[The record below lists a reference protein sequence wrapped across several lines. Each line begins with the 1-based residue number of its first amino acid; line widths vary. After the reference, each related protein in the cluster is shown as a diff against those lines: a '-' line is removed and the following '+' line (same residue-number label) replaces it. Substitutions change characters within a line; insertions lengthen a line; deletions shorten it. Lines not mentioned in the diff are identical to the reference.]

1 MGIWAIVVTV
11 VINGMDKIMPSLREI
26 MQNVGPCEKIAILVH
41 LSEKP
46 NFEAIKNLPPK
57 EYVEYL
63 KNFCE
68 NSQRDI
74 LNYLKNSFP
83 GKFCDLNPYWI
94 FNGFYVKAEK
104 EVIEALSQRED
115 VEYIIED
122 FIIKIEEVIPSEEP
136 GILTPTWNIT
146 KVKADSCWNAGYT
159 GQGVIIGHMDTGVDV
174 NHAALSGKW
183 LSPYWYDPVNNQ
195 PSPYDD
201 NGHGTH
207 TMGTILGGDGNGP
220 FANDIGVA
228 PGAKFVTCKICNA
241 SGSCSSS
248 WIHAGFQKILE
259 WKSQGVQIVA
269 ASNSWGST
277 ATTSTEFWQDCLNW
291 RNAGIIPVFA
301 IGNSGPGAGT
311 AGTPGNF
318 PIVIGVGATD
328 SGDNIASFS
337 SRGPAPNQ
345 APWNNTQY
353 WPRPDWNLIKPN
365 ISAPGVNVYS
375 SLPNNQYGNMSGTSM
390 ATPHVAGAI
399 AILFQKNGALT
410 FTDVYNLLLDYADK
424 PSQGAPYPNNNYG
437 WGRLNVYQSLLHTP
451 TPNMP
456 NITLQSYNLQDAGGN
471 GIWDPGETAYIRVTL
486 YNSGINATNVNATLR
501 TTSQYVTI
509 QDSTSSFGNIPQG
522 QSANNNND
530 PYIVVAAS
538 NTPVGT
544 QVTFDLYI
552 TADGGYSNTQSFT
565 VTIGQ
570 VGQDWVSHNCGNIV
584 LTVTKWGSIGYL
596 NSSGTGG
603 EGCKYPPTSAS
614 HLFYG
619 GFAIGTVMPY
629 VIDRYYEAN
638 SVDDDDWKETAM
650 KVMMYEPYPPF
661 TEYSNARYSDSLGE
675 QVKGIICEQR
685 GWAWNDANGDDFV
698 IMEFVLT
705 NSSNQTVSGLY
716 AGLFMDWDIGTY
728 NQNQGGT
735 DATRKM
741 AYLYYG
747 STYMGSAILNP
758 PRTSNLIKNLS
769 VIDHDVYVYPYSG
782 LPDSVELKF
791 LNGTYST
798 PSTNRAYDWSTCI
811 SAGPFDL
818 APNQVVKFAVAIAGG
833 ADLTALQ
840 THIDTAYARYW
851 GVLAQE
857 RPISKPVFLRIYPT
871 ISKGEI
877 SLSYMLPYNTSA
889 EINVISPSG
898 RIVKEFS
905 YSLEANGNIKKISLN
920 ELPKGIYI
928 IKVNTPYKSTKE
940 KVILV
945 K

>member
-1 MGIWAIVVTV
+1 MSVWIIIGVM

-26 MQNVGPCEKIAILVH
+26 MQNTGPDEKIAVLVH

-46 NFEAIKNLPPK
+46 NYEAIKNLPPK
-57 EYVEYL
+57 KYVEYL
-63 KNFCE
+63 KIFSE

-74 LNYLKNSFP
+74 LNYLKNNFS

-94 FNGFYVKAEK
+94 FNGFYVKAKK
-104 EVIEALSQRED
+104 EVIEALSKRED

-122 FIIKIEEVIPSEEP
+122 FAIKIDAIPGEEIEPNVIE
-136 GILTPTWNIT
+136 WNILR
-146 KVKADSCWNAGYT
+146 VRADSCWMAGYT
-159 GQGVIIGHMDTGVDV
+159 GEGAIIGHMDTGVDV
-174 NHAALSGKW
+174 SHPALQGKW

-195 PSPYDD
+195 PNPYDD
-201 NGHGTH
+201 HGHGTH
-207 TMGTILGGDGNGP
+207 TMGTILGGDGLGP
-220 FANDIGVA
+220 FDRDIGVA

-241 SGSCSSS
+241 SGSCPSSA
-248 WIHAGFQKILE
+248 IHAGFQKIAT
-259 WKSQGVQIVA
+259 WKGQGVNIIA
-269 ASNSWGST
+269 CSNSWGST
-277 ATTSTEFWQDCLNW
+277 NTTSTEFWQDCLNW

-301 IGNSGPGAGT
+301 NGNSGPGAGT
-311 AGTPGNF
+311 AATPGNF

-328 SGDNIASFS
+328 ANDNIASFS

-345 APWNNTQY
+345 SPWNNTQY
-353 WPRPDWNLIKPN
+353 WPRPDWYRTKPN
-365 ISAPGVNVYS
+365 ISAPGVNVTS
-375 SLPNNQYGNMSGTSM
+375 SVPGGGYQSMQGTSM
-390 ATPHVAGAI
+390 ACPHVAGAI
-399 AILFQKNGALT
+399 AILFQKNPSLDFGT
-410 FTDVYNLLLDYADK
+410 TYSLLLDYADK

-437 WGRLNVYQSLLHTP
+437 WGRLNCYQSLLHTP

-486 YNSGINATNVNATLR
+486 YNSGLDATNVNATLR

-522 QSANNNND
+522 GTANNNND
-530 PYIVVAAS
+530 PYVVVAAS

-544 QVTFDLYI
+544 QVTFNLYI

-596 NSSGTGG
+596 GSNQTQG

-619 GFAIGTVMPY
+619 GFAIGTQMPY
-629 VIDRYYEAN
+629 VIDRYFEAN
-638 SVDDDDWKETAM
+638 QIDDDDWKESTM

-661 TEYSNARYSDSLGE
+661 AEYSVARYSDSLGE

-716 AGLFMDWDIGTY
+716 AGVFMDWDIGSPT
-728 NQNQGGT
+728 QNQGGT
-735 DATRKM
+735 DNTRKM

-758 PRTSNLIKNLS
+758 PRTSSLIRNLS

-782 LPDSVELKF
+782 LPDSVEIKF

-798 PSTNRAYDWSTCI
+798 PSTNQPYDWSTCI
-811 SAGPFDL
+811 STGPYDL
-818 APNQVVKFAVAIAGG
+818 APNQTIRFAVAIAGG
-833 ADLTALQ
+833 ANLTQLQ
-840 THIDTAYARYW
+840 THVDTAYARYW
-851 GVLAQE
+851 GVIAKE
-857 RPISKPVFLRIYPT
+857 RPITKPVFLRISPT

-877 SLSYMLPYNTSA
+877 SLSYILPYNTKA

-905 YSLEANGNIKKISLN
+905 SSLEANGNIKKISLG

-928 IKVNTPYKSTKE
+928 IKVNTPYKSLNE